1 MATIRAQIIEGLTG
15 EPLPGATV
23 QIVDS
28 SGKSLQQG
36 VMADQYG
43 RFILTSDILMDNFLL
58 VTYTGLVPVMI
69 AASMLNNTDYKEIQ
83 LLPADLP
90 EVVVTPGG
98 GFPWGL
104 LLAAGL
110 GVWFFAIKK
119 KRKNFKNV

>member
-15 EPLPGATV
+15 EPLPGATIQV
-23 QIVDS
+23 VDS

-69 AASMLNNTDYKEIQ
+69 ATSMLNNTDYKEIQ

-90 EVVVTPGG
+90 EVIVTPGS
-98 GFPWGL
+98 GFSWWWL
-104 LLAAGL
+104 LLLGGGL
-110 GVWFFAIKK
+110 VWMASKK
-119 KRKNFKNV
+119 KKAV